1 MTETSTPDTSVPAPD
16 PSARGAGPS
25 VADLRIGLVGY
36 GGAGRGIHA
45 RLARAAGFRVTDVV
59 VRSPERI
66 VEAQSDWPE
75 VRIHADLD
83 SLVGSRRHYD
93 AMVVASPSALHEEHV
108 STALRAGIP
117 VLVDKPAALTAEG
130 AQSLVDLARSTG
142 TPFTVFQNRRW
153 DPEQL
158 TLRGVL
164 DSGELGTVH
173 RFERR
178 WERWRPVPQ
187 DRWKER
193 DTVGGGLLLDLGA
206 HLVDSATQL
215 FGTVE
220 SVYAEL
226 RALTTP
232 AEDDIFLSLHHV
244 AREGERGVVSH
255 LSAGSV
261 VGAPGPRTR
270 VLGDRGAYVVTT
282 FESDA
287 SPFEEM
293 DAGAPEGSEGWIARG
308 RDRSPVPRA
317 AGGHEDFYPAVE
329 RWLRAAGPVP
339 VDPADTVRTA
349 RVLDAARASAASGER
364 VRL

>member
-1 MTETSTPDTSVPAPD
+1 MTQEHPQDQATPSTVQT
-16 PSARGAGPS
+16 PSEGAG
-25 VADLRIGLVGY
+25 LRIGLVGY

-45 RLARAAGFRVTDVV
+45 RLARDAGCLVTDVV

-66 VEAQSDWPE
+66 VQAEADWPG
-75 VRIHADLD
+75 VRIHEDVS
-83 SLVGSRRHYD
+83 SLVRSQEHYD
-93 AMVVASPSALHEEHV
+93 LMVVASPSTLHEEHV
-108 STALRAGIP
+108 TQALEARVP
-117 VLVDKPAALTAEG
+117 VLVDKPAALTAGG
-130 AQSLVDLARSTG
+130 AQALVDLAQSTG

-158 TLRGVL
+158 TLRSVI

-187 DRWKER
+187 NRWKER

-206 HLVDSATQL
+206 HLVDSAAQL
-215 FGTVE
+215 FGPVA

-226 RALTTP
+226 RSLTTP
-232 AEDDIFLSLHHV
+232 AEDDVFLSLHHT
-244 AREGERGVVSH
+244 ARPGERGVVSH

-270 VLGDRGAYVVTT
+270 VFGDGGAYVVTT
-282 FESDA
+282 FEADA

-293 DAGAPEGSEGWIARG
+293 DAHAPAGSEGWIARG
-308 RDRSPVPRA
+308 RERTPVPRTP
-317 AGGHEDFYPAVE
+317 GGHGDFYPAVE
-329 RWLRAAGPVP
+329 RWVRGTGPVP
-339 VDPADTVRTA
+339 VEPADTVRTA
-349 RVLDAARASAASGER
+349 RVLDAARRSAATGER
-364 VRL
+364 VHL